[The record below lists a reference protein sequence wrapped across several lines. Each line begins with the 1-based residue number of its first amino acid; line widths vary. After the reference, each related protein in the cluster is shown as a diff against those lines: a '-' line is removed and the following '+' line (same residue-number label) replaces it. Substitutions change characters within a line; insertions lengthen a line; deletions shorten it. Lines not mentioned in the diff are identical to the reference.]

1 MTSGI
6 VRRGDQLLR
15 PMGPWSNAVHE
26 YLRHLEAA
34 GFEGSPRVLGIEG
47 DREVLTF
54 IDGEVAADPRW
65 QPGHGH
71 PRFPANHHQFPFR
84 PAPAAARGDRLP
96 RRPRPLE
103 HRLPARY
110 PGRLHRLG
118 RPPSPWTHWPTSPQ
132 PPGRSCRSHH
142 PVSFMKRDS
151 TRSLTYRPGCAHS
164 WTLTAY
170 PTAWPSFQ
178 RCGAAHWTSPKRCAG
193 SKTCRQTSPAHY
205 DRAIN
210 VPLTPAKTRSTTVS
224 NGYPK
229 APGQRP

>member
-1 MTSGI
+1 MACNRHSQAHEVPLLGGRMASGI

-54 IDGEVAADPRW
+54 TDGEVAADPRW
-65 QPGHGH
+65 QPRAWAPAPALCQDRTGPARRRTTDPQAAPGGA
-71 PRFPANHHQFPFR
+71 RFPANHHQLPFR

-118 RPPSPWTHWPTSPQ
+118 RPPSPWTHWPTSPH
-132 PPGRSCRSHH
+132 PPGRSSRSHH
-142 PVSFMKRDS
+142 PFTFMKRDS
-151 TRSLTYRPGCAHS
+151 PLSLTS
-164 WTLTAY
+164 
-170 PTAWPSFQ
+170 
-178 RCGAAHWTSPKRCAG
+178 
-193 SKTCRQTSPAHY
+193 
-205 DRAIN
+205 
-210 VPLTPAKTRSTTVS
+210 
-224 NGYPK
+224 
-229 APGQRP
+229 